1 MYHRYF
7 LVSANHELNLKTLNN
22 VAVEYF
28 ELGLR
33 HLSYQICDEL
43 YHEIQYHADKY
54 EEFLPVI
61 SCNMG
66 NMLRQTGYHE
76 EAYRVLT
83 QGLRRCF
90 GTGSVYAM
98 PELLTQLSL
107 LGMKSGHK
115 TEADCM
121 YRLAQKMF
129 RWSRQIDIGQ
139 SIDAV
144 MKQDFLLYCEEK
156 HS

>member
-1 MYHRYF
+1 
-7 LVSANHELNLKTLNN
+7 
-22 VAVEYF
+22 
-28 ELGLR
+28 
-33 HLSYQICDEL
+33 
-43 YHEIQYHADKY
+43 
-54 EEFLPVI
+54 
-61 SCNMG
+61 MG